1 MWVSQPGGIRLNDRV
16 IKLQAVVEVP
26 MFDEGPAPW
35 PVAAAA
41 PGSWLV
47 LDAGCTADQVGL
59 FVATLA
65 ARIDV
70 ASPGGGDEV
79 VDALLAEELLIVAGG
94 LQLSDTEAGTVVVP
108 GCCCGLE
115 DWREWIRVFTDGSPW
130 LGHDPG
136 PEVEVIGLDLRVW
149 QDGGPNRERGR
160 WAEKWAE
167 QRVDLPRR
175 RLPQLLLGV
184 QRDLVGFLNALAK
197 WAEQTGIGPRGT
209 ALVEMIDQ
217 NFAITAP
224 LELPAS

>member
-1 MWVSQPGGIRLNDRV
+1 M

-47 LDAGCTADQVGL
+47 LDTGCTADQVGL
-59 FVATLA
+59 FVAALA

-70 ASPGGGDEV
+70 ASPGGRDEV
-79 VDALLAEELLIVAGG
+79 LDALLAEEALIVAGG
-94 LQLSDTEAGTVVVP
+94 LQVSDTETGTVVVP
-108 GCCCGLE
+108 GCCSGLE
-115 DWREWIRVFTDGSPW
+115 DWREWTGVLTGDSLW

-136 PEVEVIGLDLRVW
+136 PHVEVVGPDLRVW

-160 WAEKWAE
+160 WAG
-167 QRVDLPRR
+167 QRVDLPCRE
-175 RLPQLLLGV
+175 LPQLLLDV
-184 QRDLVGFLNALAK
+184 QRDLAGFLNALAD

-209 ALVEMIDQ
+209 ALVQMIDQ
-217 NFAITAP
+217 NFAVTAP
-224 LELPAS
+224 LELPAG

>member
-1 MWVSQPGGIRLNDRV
+1 MIR
-16 IKLQAVVEVP
+16 LQAVVEVP
-26 MFDEGPAPW
+26 MFEEGPAPW

-41 PGSWLV
+41 PDSWLV

-70 ASPGGGDEV
+70 APPGGRDEV

-115 DWREWIRVFTDGSPW
+115 DWREWIRVLTDGSPW

-136 PEVEVIGLDLRVW
+136 PEVEVIGLGLRVW

-160 WAEKWAE
+160 WADRWAE
-167 QRVDLPRR
+167 QRVDFPRR
-175 RLPQLLLGV
+175 ELAPLLLGV

-197 WAEQTGIGPRGT
+197 WAEQTGIGSRGA
-209 ALVEMIDQ
+209 ALVEMVDQ
-217 NFAITAP
+217 SFAVTAP

>member
-1 MWVSQPGGIRLNDRV
+1 M
-16 IKLQAVVEVP
+16 IKLQAGIEVP

-59 FVATLA
+59 FVAALA

-70 ASPGGGDEV
+70 ASPGSRDEV
-79 VDALLAEELLIVAGG
+79 VDALLAEEFLIVAGG
-94 LQLSDTEAGTVVVP
+94 LRLSDTEAGTVVVP

-115 DWREWIRVFTDGSPW
+115 DWREWIRVRTDCSPW

-160 WAEKWAE
+160 WAE

-175 RLPQLLLGV
+175 ELPELLLGV
-184 QRDLVGFLNALAK
+184 QRDLVGFLNGLAQ
-197 WAEQTGIGPRGT
+197 WAEQTGIGPRG
-209 ALVEMIDQ
+209 AELVAMIDQ
-217 NFAITAP
+217 NFAVTAP

>member
-1 MWVSQPGGIRLNDRV
+1 LNDRV
-16 IKLQAVVEVP
+16 IVMQAVVDVP
-26 MFDEGPAPW
+26 MFDEGSTPW
-35 PVAAAA
+35 PIAAVA

-47 LDAGCTADQVGL
+47 LHAGCTAEQVGL

-70 ASPGGGDEV
+70 ASPGGRDEV
-79 VDALLAEELLIVAGG
+79 VDALLAEELLIVPGG
-94 LQLSDTEAGTVVVP
+94 LQLNDTSTGTVVVP

-115 DWREWIRVFTDGSPW
+115 DWREWTWVLTGGSPW

-136 PEVEVIGLDLRVW
+136 PEVEVIGGDLRVW

-160 WAEKWAE
+160 RAE
-167 QRVDLPRR
+167 QRVDLPCRE
-175 RLPQLLLGV
+175 LPQLLLGV
-184 QRDLVGFLNALAK
+184 QRDLVGFLDALAG
-197 WAEQTGIGPRGT
+197 WGEQTGIGPRGT

-224 LELPAS
+224 LECR